1 MPARKKLSSHSEYK
15 ELLKDRV
22 DTSLGFIHAHFIITN
37 EDSEDER
44 TVGGVKVS
52 LRARISDGT

>member
-15 ELLKDRV
+15 ELLKDGA
-22 DTSLGFIHAHFIITN
+22 DTSLGFIHAHFITTN

-44 TVGGVKVS
+44 TVGEVKVG
-52 LRARISDGT
+52 LWARVSAGI